1 MIGPFGSQGPVPDAR
16 AEAPP
21 DASPAAR
28 AETSPEA
35 PPDLP
40 LAAAPRRIGIFG
52 GSFDPVHD
60 AHLALAR
67 AALETLR
74 LDELLWVPARQPW
87 QKARGLAPAADREA
101 MLRLAIAGEPRFT
114 LSRIELEREGP
125 GYTLDTVLALRAA
138 RPGARWYLLI
148 GQDQHAGFHTWH
160 GWQQLLGLVTL
171 AVAGRP
177 GAPGAV
183 DVQVL
188 RAAHEPVA
196 LPMMEVSATEIRR
209 RIARG
214 LAIDDLVPA
223 AVAGYIA
230 RHSLYLDSP
239 SRPPPPAQ
247 ELNGHS

>member
-1 MIGPFGSQGPVPDAR
+1 MSER
-16 AEAPP
+16 TAPP
-21 DASPAAR
+21 GASPAAR
-28 AETSPEA
+28 AQ
-35 PPDLP
+35 
-40 LAAAPRRIGIFG
+40 RIGIFG
-52 GSFDPVHD
+52 GSFDPVHN

-87 QKARGLAPAADREA
+87 QKARALAPAADREA

-125 GYTLDTVLALRAA
+125 GFTLDTVLALQAA
-138 RPGARWYLLI
+138 RPAARWYLLI

-177 GAPGAV
+177 GAPRAV
-183 DVQVL
+183 DAQVL
-188 RAAHEPVA
+188 RAAHAPVA
-196 LPMMEVSATEIRR
+196 LPMMEVSATDIRR
-209 RIARG
+209 RVAQG
-214 LAIDDLVPA
+214 LAIDDFVPA

-230 RHSLYLDSP
+230 RHSLYLDCGRDHP
-239 SRPPPPAQ
+239 HPPR
-247 ELNGHS
+247 S